1 MSSRLSFKICHT
13 CGEEYYGENSSL
25 YCEECKE
32 KVKQEKQDIIDKK
45 RDPNFFII
53 VKCYECGAD
62 IKSKKNCYRL
72 CDDCKIAKYKEKNRL
87 GRELRKK
94 AGTTK
99 YTNRNCPICGCEFN
113 GYQNSKY
120 CSECRIAVNKIK
132 IRNSQKKRYE
142 IDQGFWSKLSEEE
155 KLRRMEIATKKLLEE
170 ENDNT

>member
-1 MSSRLSFKICHT
+1 MKKYIC
-13 CGEEYYGENSSL
+13 
-25 YCEECKE
+25 
-32 KVKQEKQDIIDKK
+32 D
-45 RDPNFFII
+45 
-53 VKCYECGAD
+53 ECG
-62 IKSKKNCYRL
+62 KKYRSRSL
-72 CDDCKIAKYKEKNRL
+72 IQFKGKFL
-87 GRELRKK
+87 
-94 AGTTK
+94 
-99 YTNRNCPICGCEFN
+99 CPICGCEFN